1 MSQKSGPAKW
11 SSERIVKDIRRA
23 TRKQHS
29 AEEKSAS
36 FCFSF
41 CLDNPSLLR
50 PLPFPF
56 SVPGNGS
63 SIAFR
68 PCHDNR
74 IAFPRRASESLPQV
88 SEPAAPI
95 FAFKQ
100 NAASTQLDTSNNSRC
115 WADWTIS
122 AMFG

>member
-23 TRKQHS
+23 TRKQYS

-41 CLDNPSLLR
+41 CLDNPSLPR

-56 SVPGNGS
+56 SVPGNGG
-63 SIAFR
+63 SIAFG
-68 PCHDNR
+68 PGHDDG
-74 IAFPRRASESLPQV
+74 IAFSRRASQPLSQV
-88 SEPAAPI
+88 PKAAAAV
-95 FAFKQ
+95 FAFE
-100 NAASTQLDTSNNSRC
+100 
-115 WADWTIS
+115 
-122 AMFG
+122 

>member
-23 TRKQHS
+23 TRKQYS

-41 CLDNPSLLR
+41 CLDNPSLPR

-56 SVPGNGS
+56 SVPVNRGCV
-63 SIAFR
+63 ALR
-68 PCHDNR
+68 PRHDNGITLTR
-74 IAFPRRASESLPQV
+74 GAPKPLSQV
-88 SEPAAPI
+88 AEPAAPV
-95 FAFKQ
+95 FAFEQ
-100 NAASTQLDTSNNSRC
+100 NAP
-115 WADWTIS
+115 S
-122 AMFG
+122 A